1 MTRLPDDDQPTTET
15 GFTVETGVTR
25 QLEDEYSR
33 ATLEVTPKATAD
45 QTLLVGFG
53 GHWGTTTTE
62 LTPIQA
68 RDLARA
74 LEHAAEQLETTPES
88 APDDGQSSTST
99 SNTDETAT
107 DSSNS
112 PPTPDDPVEQTEE
125 SHERS

>member
-1 MTRLPDDDQPTTET
+1 MTHLPDDDQPTTET

-33 ATLEVTPKATAD
+33 ATLEVTPTATAD

-62 LTPIQA
+62 LTPPQA

-88 APDDGQSSTST
+88 ASDDGQSSAASSTDERATDT
-99 SNTDETAT
+99 SNL
-107 DSSNS
+107 
-112 PPTPDDPVEQTEE
+112 PPTADDPVEQTEE
-125 SHERS
+125 RHERS